1 MTQSLWQRYWPY
13 FWPTAILAILLAAG
27 AYIVAT
33 LPPRTIIMATGPEGG
48 ANYEWGGRYSQI
60 LAKSGVDLKLLPT
73 SGSLEN
79 LRLLRDP
86 KSGVSV
92 GLLQDGASVGA
103 ETSDVEALGTVG
115 YEPLWLFRRSGIGGT
130 LGELAGKRVSIGPEG
145 SGARA
150 FALDVLKRTKTEG
163 TIGELLGFP
172 PLVAAEKLIGGDID
186 AAFIVTGWNSPAVQS
201 LINANSVELTSFDR
215 ADAMVAL
222 YPFLTKVTLPRGIF
236 DLAND
241 RPPADI
247 QLLASKSILAVR
259 ADLHSALQYLLLTA
273 ATEIHSRSGIFQRA
287 EQFPVAESV
296 DLPLSADAER
306 FHKSGRPFLQE
317 QLPFWFAVLIGK
329 ALFILVPLAAVT
341 YPIFRFLPMLYD
353 WMMRSKIDN
362 LYGEMRSV
370 EDTME
375 GQAHD
380 LDAPA
385 VMARID
391 QLEQR
396 AIHLRLPNSYDSSLY
411 TVRIHIGLLRS
422 HLESILAN
430 EALADSRTARH
441 RRGPTRHDVGP
452 PRTTDRPQH
461 PPTPGGRPH
470 RPLDPAKGHPSGR
483 GPATE

>member
-1 MTQSLWQRYWPY
+1 MTQSLFHRYWPY
-13 FWPTAILAILLAAG
+13 FLPAAILAILLAAG

-33 LPPRTIIMATGPEGG
+33 LPPRTIVMATGPEGG
-48 ANYEWGGRYSQI
+48 ANYELGGRYREI

-92 GLLQDGASVGA
+92 GLLQDGASQGVQ
-103 ETSDVEALGTVG
+103 TSGVEALGTVG
-115 YEPLWLFRRSGIGGT
+115 YEPLWLFRRGGIGGT
-130 LGELAGKRVSIGPEG
+130 LGALAGTRLSIGPEG

-163 TIGELLGFP
+163 TVGELLGFP
-172 PLVAAEKLIGGDID
+172 PQVAAEKLIAGDID
-186 AAFIVTGWNSPAVQS
+186 AAFIVTGWDSRAVQS
-201 LINANSVELTSFDR
+201 LINAKGVELTSFER

-222 YPFLTKVTLPRGIF
+222 YPFLTKLTLPRGIF

-247 QLLASKSILAVR
+247 QLLASKSIVAVR

-273 ATEIHSRSGIFQRA
+273 ATEIHSQSGVFQKA
-287 EQFPVAESV
+287 EQFPIAESV

-306 FHKSGRPFLQE
+306 FHRSGRPFLQE

-329 ALFILVPLAAVT
+329 ALVVLVPLAAVAF
-341 YPIFRFLPMLYD
+341 PIFRFLPQLYD

-362 LYGEMRSV
+362 LYSDMRSV
-370 EDTME
+370 ENAME
-375 GQAHD
+375 DETHD

-391 QLEQR
+391 ELEQR
-396 AIHLRLPNSYDSSLY
+396 AIHLRLPSSYDSALY
-411 TVRIHIGLLRS
+411 TVRVHMGLLRS
-422 HLESILAN
+422 HLGSIVAN
-430 EALADSRTARH
+430 QATRSTGNQSSARRQRAGFSPAPADRRSADS
-441 RRGPTRHDVGP
+441 
-452 PRTTDRPQH
+452 
-461 PPTPGGRPH
+461 
-470 RPLDPAKGHPSGR
+470 
-483 GPATE
+483 

>member
-1 MTQSLWQRYWPY
+1 MTQSLFQRYWPY
-13 FWPTAILAILLAAG
+13 FSPAAILAILVAAG

-33 LPPRTIIMATGPEGG
+33 LPPRTIVMATGPEGG
-48 ANYEWGGRYSQI
+48 SNYELGDRYREI
-60 LAKSGVDLKLLPT
+60 LARSGVDLKLLPT

-92 GLLQDGASVGA
+92 GLLQDGLAGGA
-103 ETSDVEALGTVG
+103 ETSGVEALGTVG
-115 YEPLWLFRRSGIGGT
+115 YEPLWLFHRSGMGGT
-130 LGELAGKRVSIGPEG
+130 LAALAGKRVSIGPEG
-145 SGARA
+145 SGGRA

-163 TIGELLGFP
+163 TVGELLGFP
-172 PLVAAEKLIGGDID
+172 PQVAAEKLIAGDID
-186 AAFIVTGWNSPAVQS
+186 AAFIVTGWASPAVQS
-201 LINANSVELTSFDR
+201 LINAKDVEPTSFER

-222 YPFLTKVTLPRGIF
+222 YPFLTKLTLPRGIF

-273 ATEIHSRSGIFQRA
+273 ATEIHSRSGVFQKA

-306 FHKSGRPFLQE
+306 FHRSGRPFLQE

-329 ALFILVPLAAVT
+329 ALLVLVPLAAVA
-341 YPIFRFLPMLYD
+341 YPVFRFLPLLYD
-353 WMMRSKIDN
+353 WMMRSRVDH

-370 EDTME
+370 ENAMDDE
-375 GQAHD
+375 AHD

-385 VMARID
+385 MMAKID
-391 QLEQR
+391 ELEQR
-396 AIHLRLPNSYDSSLY
+396 AIHLKLPTSYDSSLY

-422 HLESILAN
+422 HLRSIVAN
-430 EALADSRTARH
+430 ETPRGANNDQASTRRSASELSPVPPDRRSADR
-441 RRGPTRHDVGP
+441 
-452 PRTTDRPQH
+452 
-461 PPTPGGRPH
+461 
-470 RPLDPAKGHPSGR
+470 
-483 GPATE
+483 

>member
-1 MTQSLWQRYWPY
+1 MMTQSLWQRYWPY
-13 FWPTAILAILLAAG
+13 FSPAAILAILLAAG

-33 LPPRTIIMATGPEGG
+33 LPPRSIVMATGPEGG
-48 ANYEWGGRYSQI
+48 ANYELGARYRQI
-60 LAKSGVDLKLLPT
+60 LAKSGVDLKLAPT

-92 GLLQDGASVGA
+92 ALLQDGAAEGA
-103 ETSDVEALGTVG
+103 KTSGVESLGTVG

-130 LGELAGKRVSIGPEG
+130 LGALAGKRVSIGPEG

-150 FALDVLKRTKTEG
+150 FALNVLKRTKTEG
-163 TIGELLGFP
+163 TIGELKGFP
-172 PLVAAEKLIGGDID
+172 PQVAAEKLIAGDID
-186 AAFIVTGWNSPAVQS
+186 AAFMVTGWDSPAVQT
-201 LINANSVELTSFDR
+201 LINAKGVELTSFER

-222 YPFLTKVTLPRGIF
+222 YPFLSKVTLPRGIF

-241 RPPADI
+241 RPPDDI

-273 ATEIHSRSGIFQRA
+273 ATEIHSQSGVFQKA

-306 FHKSGRPFLQE
+306 FHRSGRPFLQE
-317 QLPFWFAVLIGK
+317 QLPFWFAVLFGK
-329 ALFILVPLAAVT
+329 ALVVLVPLAAVAF
-341 YPIFRFLPMLYD
+341 PLFRFLPLLYD

-370 EDTME
+370 ETAME
-375 GQAHD
+375 DEAHD

-385 VMARID
+385 MMARID
-391 QLEQR
+391 ELEQR
-396 AIHLRLPNSYDSSLY
+396 AMHLRLPTSYDSSLY
-411 TVRIHIGLLRS
+411 TVRMHIGLLRS
-422 HLESILAN
+422 HLRAVLAN
-430 EALADSRTARH
+430 EAPPSAENDQSSARRERSEFSPAPPDRRSADR
-441 RRGPTRHDVGP
+441 
-452 PRTTDRPQH
+452 
-461 PPTPGGRPH
+461 
-470 RPLDPAKGHPSGR
+470 
-483 GPATE
+483 